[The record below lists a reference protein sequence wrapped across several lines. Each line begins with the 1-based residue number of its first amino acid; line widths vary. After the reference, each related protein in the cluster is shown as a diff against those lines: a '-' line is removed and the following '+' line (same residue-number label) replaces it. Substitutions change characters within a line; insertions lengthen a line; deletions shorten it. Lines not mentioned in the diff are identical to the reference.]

1 VRGAGSH
8 LTAPPVLVIEAGR
21 RPVPFRFGEL
31 WAYREL
37 LYFLVW
43 RDIKV
48 RYRQTVLGAV
58 WAILQP
64 LLTMVVFTL
73 FFHRL
78 AGIESA
84 GLPYPLFAYTGLLA
98 WTFFAQAVTQAANSL
113 VGSAH
118 LITKVYFPRLLVPMA
133 AIVGAVVDLLVA
145 LPVLF
150 IMMAAYG
157 VAPGPALILLPA
169 VLLLAVAAA
178 AGVGVWLAALNV
190 EYRDVR
196 HAVPFLVQLLLFL
209 TPVIYPATT
218 MSSSLAKLGVP
229 GWVVALNPM
238 AGAVEGLRWT
248 LLGPAPSAG
257 LLLLVGA
264 AVAAL
269 LFVSGLFYFRRVERS
284 FADVV

>member
-1 VRGAGSH
+1 
-8 LTAPPVLVIEAGR
+8 VIEANR
-21 RPVPFRFGEL
+21 RLAPLRAREL

-43 RDIKV
+43 RDLKV
-48 RYRQTVLGAV
+48 RYRQTALGAI

-118 LITKVYFPRLLVPMA
+118 LITKVYFPRLLVPLA
-133 AIVGAVVDLLVA
+133 AIVGAAVDLLVA

-150 IMMAAYG
+150 IMMAVYR
-157 VAPGPALILLPA
+157 VAPGPALVLLPA
-169 VLLLAVAAA
+169 VLLVALAAA
-178 AGVGVWLAALNV
+178 AGVGVWLAAVNV
-190 EYRDVR
+190 KYRDVR
-196 HAVPFLVQLLLFL
+196 HAVPFLVQILLFL
-209 TPVIYPATT
+209 TPVIYPAAT
-218 MSSSLAKLGVP
+218 MSSSLARFGVP

-238 AGAVEGLRWT
+238 AGAVEGLRWA
-248 LLGPAPSAG
+248 LLGPAPAAAM
-257 LLLLVGA
+257 LVLVGA
-264 AVAAL
+264 VVAAVL
-269 LFVSGLFYFRRVERS
+269 IVSGLFYFRSVERS